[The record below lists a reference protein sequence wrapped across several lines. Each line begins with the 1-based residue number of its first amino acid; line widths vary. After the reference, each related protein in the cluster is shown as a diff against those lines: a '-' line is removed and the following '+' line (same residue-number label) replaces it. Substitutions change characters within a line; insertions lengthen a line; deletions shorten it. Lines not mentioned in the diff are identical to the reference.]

1 MVMDKIEIKTRV
13 NAPLSKV
20 WEFWNDEKHIV
31 NWNAASPE
39 WHTTKAE
46 NDLRPDGRFS
56 YRMEAKDGSFG
67 FDFEGTYRQVEPQQ
81 FISYELGDGRKTEIH
96 FSEKESQVEI
106 TEIFDPES
114 QNSLDLQRQG
124 WQAILDNFKSYVETT

>member
-1 MVMDKIEIKTRV
+1 MDKIEIKTRV

-67 FDFEGTYRQVEPQQ
+67 FDFEGTYRQVKPQQ
-81 FISYELGDGRKTEIH
+81 FIS
-96 FSEKESQVEI
+96 
-106 TEIFDPES
+106 
-114 QNSLDLQRQG
+114 
-124 WQAILDNFKSYVETT
+124 